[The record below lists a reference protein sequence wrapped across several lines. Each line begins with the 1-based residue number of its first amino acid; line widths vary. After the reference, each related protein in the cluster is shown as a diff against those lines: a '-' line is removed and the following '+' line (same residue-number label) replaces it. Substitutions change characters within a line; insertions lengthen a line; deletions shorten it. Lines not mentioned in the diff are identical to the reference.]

1 MEIDIEKEG
10 IEKSKVSFHVLKDFF
25 KKNWF
30 FFIFSIML
38 RINLKDKKKYYFN
51 LKKTQ

>member
-25 KKNWF
+25 KKN
-30 FFIFSIML
+30 
-38 RINLKDKKKYYFN
+38 
-51 LKKTQ
+51 

>member
-25 KKNWF
+25 
-30 FFIFSIML
+30 FIFSIML
-38 RINLKDKKKYYFN
+38 RINLKDKKILFY

>member
-25 KKNWF
+25 LYF
-30 FFIFSIML
+30 QSC
-38 RINLKDKKKYYFN
+38 LKDKKNIILIK
-51 LKKTQ
+51 KKTQ

>member
-25 KKNWF
+25 
-30 FFIFSIML
+30 
-38 RINLKDKKKYYFN
+38 
-51 LKKTQ
+51 LKKLIFLF